1 MAGYDETGKT
11 VEDFIANNS
20 VADTPG
26 KGNK

>member
-11 VEDFIANNS
+11 VEDFIAKNS
-20 VADTPG
+20 IADTPG